1 MKHYIGLDVSLKET
15 HICVVDEEGKTVWQG
30 ECETSPSHISKTV
43 ALYQP
48 TLKIIVLETGG
59 QSSWLQMGLDDLGLP
74 AVIVDARRAKPA
86 LSCRLN
92 KTDVN
97 DAEGLAQLART
108 GWYHE
113 VSAKREDTRLIR
125 SKLLARHLF
134 IKQRRDIENQI
145 RGILRGFGLKVGPVT
160 RQKFE
165 SRIHELVEEQPD
177 LDAAL
182 LALLSVRRAIM
193 QQIDHLDQCLND
205 LCASSNLCKRLMTI
219 PGVGPLTAL
228 TFITAIED
236 PTRFEKS
243 SSVGAYLGLTP
254 RRYQSGEVDR
264 SGRISKHGDALARH
278 MLYEAASALI
288 SRVKKWSSL
297 KAWAMKIVKRS
308 GQRKARVALAR
319 KLSLILH
326 RIWMDGTEFCW
337 SNKEVNA

>member
-15 HICVVDEEGKTVWQG
+15 HICIVDYDGQIVWQG
-30 ECETSPSHISKTV
+30 ECVTSPAAISE
-43 ALYQP
+43 ALTPYHD
-48 TLKIIVLETGG
+48 TIEVVVLETGG
-59 QSSWLQMGLDDLGLP
+59 QSSWLQKGLSDLDLP
-74 AVIVDARRAKPA
+74 TVIVDARRAKGA

-92 KTDVN
+92 KTDAN

-108 GWYHE
+108 GWYHG
-113 VSAKREDTRLIR
+113 VMAKREETRFIR
-125 SKLLARHLF
+125 SQLLARHLL

-145 RGILRGFGLKVGPVT
+145 RAILRGFGLQVGSVA
-160 RQKFE
+160 RNKFE
-165 SRIHELVEEQPD
+165 ARIHELVDEQPE
-177 LDAAL
+177 LNSALTAL
-182 LALLSVRRAIM
+182 LTARHSIM
-193 QQIDHLDQCLND
+193 KQIDRLDGTLND
-205 LCASSNLCKRLMTI
+205 LYSQSKLCQRFMSV

-228 TFITAIED
+228 TFITAIDD

-288 SRVKKWSSL
+288 SRVKRWSSL

-337 SNKEVNA
+337 SKKEVGA